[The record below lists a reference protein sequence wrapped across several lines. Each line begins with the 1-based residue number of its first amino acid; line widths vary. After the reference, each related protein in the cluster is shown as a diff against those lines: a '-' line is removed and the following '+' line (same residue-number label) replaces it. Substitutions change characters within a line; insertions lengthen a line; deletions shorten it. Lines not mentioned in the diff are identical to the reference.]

1 MTFWIVL
8 WKTVFIISMAGFGI
22 LSVWVTIFGAM
33 DIKSMLS
40 TIQETHE
47 RGDE

>member
-8 WKTVFIISMAGFGI
+8 WKTVFIVSLACFGI

-40 TIQETHE
+40 TIQKTHE
-47 RGDE
+47 HEEE